1 MATVMEFRLPVE
13 EFPLGS
19 VFERFPDAAIEL
31 ERLIPHE
38 SLVIPYFWVRDV
50 QTEDMVDAFQ
60 VHPGLVDVV
69 QVDQVGDEY
78 LMKAE
83 WERSYVGILS
93 ALADSNVV
101 VLEGTG
107 TNEGWRFEVRSED
120 RADMSDLQSYC
131 SDHDIPI
138 DIVSIH
144 ALLPVRDAGF
154 GLTEAQREALVLA
167 YEQGHFDTPREASL
181 SDIAADL
188 DITQQSLSSRLRR
201 GHRRLI
207 EETLVQRVARKE
219 SSDST

>member
-50 QTEDMVDAFQ
+50 QTEDMVDAFEE
-60 VHPGLVDVV
+60 HPGLVNVV
-69 QVDQVGDEY
+69 KVDQVADEY

-144 ALLPVRDAGF
+144 ALLPVRDERF
-154 GLTEAQREALVLA
+154 GLTDTQREALVLA
-167 YEQGHFDTPREASL
+167 YERGYFDTPRTTSL
-181 SDIAADL
+181 SDIADDL

-201 GHRRLI
+201 GHRRLV
-207 EETLVQRVARKE
+207 EATLIG
-219 SSDST
+219 STKASEMPDRT